1 MPYEFNRQIAALKP
15 SASMVLMSKAKAM
28 KAVDP
33 SIIDLAG
40 GEPDFDTPDRITME
54 AVRQLAKGYTHYTV
68 GPGLPE
74 LRAGIAKKLYE
85 ENGCSYSPDG
95 VIVTPG
101 AKYAI
106 YLSVR
111 ALVNPGDEV
120 LYLNPSWVSYI
131 SIIEASGALPVGV
144 DLRYENDYRL
154 ELDALEAKVSEKTKA
169 IIINYPNN
177 PTGQLLRA
185 EDFAVLKTFMKNHPD
200 VFVISDEIYERIR
213 YDKKENISPAADPEL
228 LPRVITVNGFSKS
241 VAMTG
246 WRCGYLAAPV
256 DVAKVINKLFSHT
269 ITNVSGFIQKSA
281 VVALN
286 CQTEIEQMR
295 QKFEARRDLF
305 VDGLNAIPGVE
316 CVKPEGAFY
325 AWVYFDMPGMDSSA
339 VTEFILNKAKVV
351 GVPGIAYG
359 ETGRSCMRFSF
370 AASDDALEQAV
381 KNIAKAM
388 EEYKN
393 GNR

>member
-1 MPYEFNRQIAALKP
+1 MSFEYNRQIAALKP
-15 SASMVLMSKAKAM
+15 SASMVLMAKAKAM
-28 KAVDP
+28 KAEDP

-74 LRAGIAKKLYE
+74 LRAGIAKKLNE

-106 YLSVR
+106 YLAVR

-131 SIIEASGALPVGV
+131 SIIEASGAVPVGIGL
-144 DLRYENDYRL
+144 DYEKDYRL
-154 ELDALEAKVSEKTKA
+154 ELSALEAKATDRTRA
-169 IIINYPNN
+169 IILNYPNN
-177 PTGQLLRA
+177 PTGRLLHA
-185 EDFAVLKTFMKNHPD
+185 DDFAALKAFLQSHPD

-213 YDKKENISPAADPEL
+213 YDGMETISPAADPEL
-228 LPRVITVNGFSKS
+228 ADRVITVNGFSKS

-246 WRCGYLAAPV
+246 WRCGYLAASV
-256 DVAKVINKLFSHT
+256 ETAKIIYKLFQHT
-269 ITNVSGFIQKSA
+269 LSCVSGFIQKSA
-281 VVALN
+281 VVALT
-286 CQTEIEQMR
+286 CQEEIEAMR
-295 QKFEARRDLF
+295 AQFEKRRDLF
-305 VDGLNAIPGVE
+305 TDTLNAIDGVE
-316 CVKPEGAFY
+316 CKKPEGAFY
-325 AWVYFDMPGMDSSA
+325 AWVYFDMPGMDSAA
-339 VTEFILNKAKVV
+339 VADFILNRAKVV

-359 ETGRSCMRFSF
+359 ETGKSCMRFSF
-370 AASDDALEQAV
+370 AASDEALKQAAE
-381 KNIAKAM
+381 NIAKAM
-388 EEYKN
+388 EAYRN
-393 GNR
+393 GKL